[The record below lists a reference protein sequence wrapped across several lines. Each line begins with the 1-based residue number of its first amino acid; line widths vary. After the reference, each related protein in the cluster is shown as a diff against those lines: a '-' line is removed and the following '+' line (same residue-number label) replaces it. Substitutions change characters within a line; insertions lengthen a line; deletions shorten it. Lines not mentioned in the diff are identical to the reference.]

1 MNMKFTQ
8 IKYFIDKFHNTRGS
22 GKIIKFTTKAA
33 FFSVFIGSFAL
44 IMSLSILDGFE
55 DMLTETTAKFTSDI
69 SIVSMNG
76 GYVSKDKIDISNVDI
91 KGITEVIEKPVIVRK
106 KNDIDGF
113 ILKGIDY
120 KNDINNFQQNIEG
133 GNFSFSSDSAKEVII
148 SEKVAQKMGYKLE
161 DNVVL
166 YSIDTEQQSVPKTK
180 ISKFKI
186 VAIYDTGLGEFD
198 NSIII
203 APLKTTHNF
212 FDIADNN
219 ATRLE
224 IAVKDKS
231 KIAMNTDEIANALQ
245 FPYMAKNV
253 FDYQR
258 SALIWIQVQKEPI
271 PLVLGIIT
279 IVAVLNV
286 VTMLLILI
294 VEKTRQIGI
303 MKVLGMPSVD
313 IVKIFVFIG
322 VRLAFKAAI
331 TGGIVALILSVLQQQ
346 YGFISLD
353 SNVYFLDTVPISI
366 NPWHYFVVIF
376 NAVVISAV
384 VVIIPSIVSSK
395 IKPVKVLRFS

>member
-1 MNMKFTQ
+1 MKFSQ
-8 IKYFIDKFHNTRGS
+8 IKYFIDKFHDTRAS
-22 GKIIKFTTKAA
+22 GKIIKFTTRAA

-69 SIVSMNG
+69 SIVSMNSE
-76 GYVSKDKIDISNVDI
+76 YVTLDSVDLSNSSI
-91 KGITEVIEKPVIVRK
+91 EGITEIIEKPVIVRK

-113 ILKGIDY
+113 ILRGIDY
-120 KNDINNFQQNIEG
+120 NNDINDFSQNIEKG
-133 GNFSFSSDSAKEVII
+133 KFGFTSDSAKEVII
-148 SEKVAQKMGYKLE
+148 SKKVAKKMGYSIG
-161 DNVVL
+161 DNVII
-166 YSIDTEQQSVPKTK
+166 YSIDATQQSVPKTK

-186 VAIYDTGLGEFD
+186 VALYDTGLGEYD

-203 APLKTTHNF
+203 APLHTTHSF
-212 FDIADNN
+212 FDIEKGK
-219 ATRLE
+219 ATRIELS
-224 IAVKDKS
+224 VKDKNN
-231 KIAMNTDEIANALQ
+231 IDDVTNEIASKLN

-258 SALIWIQVQKEPI
+258 MALIWIQVQKEPI

-303 MKVLGMPSVD
+303 MKVLGMSSKD
-313 IVKIFVFIG
+313 IIKIFVFIG
-322 VRLAFKAAI
+322 VRLSLKAAL
-331 TGGIVALILSVLQQQ
+331 TGGIVAFVLSILQKQ

-353 SNVYFLDTVPISI
+353 SSVYFLDTVPISI
-366 NPWHYFVVIF
+366 NPWHYFIVIF
-376 NAVVISAV
+376 NAVVISAIV
-384 VVIIPSIVSSK
+384 VLIPSIVSSK
-395 IKPVKVLRFS
+395 IRPVKVLRFS

>member
-1 MNMKFTQ
+1 MKFSQ
-8 IKYFIDKFHNTRGS
+8 IKYFIDKFHDTRAS
-22 GKIIKFTTKAA
+22 GKIIKFTTRAA

-69 SIVSMNG
+69 SIVSMNSE
-76 GYVSKDKIDISNVDI
+76 YVTLDSVDLSNSSI
-91 KGITEVIEKPVIVRK
+91 EGITEIIEKPVIVRK

-113 ILKGIDY
+113 ILRGIDY
-120 KNDINNFQQNIEG
+120 NNDINDFSQNIEKG
-133 GNFSFSSDSAKEVII
+133 KFGFTSDSAKEVII
-148 SEKVAQKMGYKLE
+148 SKKVAKKMGYSIG
-161 DNVVL
+161 DNVII
-166 YSIDTEQQSVPKTK
+166 YSIDANQQSVPKTK

-186 VAIYDTGLGEFD
+186 VALYDTGLGEYD

-203 APLKTTHNF
+203 APLHTTHSF
-212 FDIADNN
+212 FDIEKGK
-219 ATRLE
+219 ATRIELS
-224 IAVKDKS
+224 VKDKNN
-231 KIAMNTDEIANALQ
+231 IDDVTNEIASKLN

-258 SALIWIQVQKEPI
+258 MALIWIQVQKEPI

-303 MKVLGMPSVD
+303 MKVLGMSSKD
-313 IVKIFVFIG
+313 IIKIFVFIG
-322 VRLAFKAAI
+322 VRLSLKAAL
-331 TGGIVALILSVLQQQ
+331 TGGIVAFVLSILQKQ

-353 SNVYFLDTVPISI
+353 SSVYFLDTVPISI
-366 NPWHYFVVIF
+366 NPWHYFIVIF
-376 NAVVISAV
+376 NAVVISAIV
-384 VVIIPSIVSSK
+384 VLIPSIVSSK
-395 IKPVKVLRFS
+395 IRPVKVLRFS

>member
-1 MNMKFTQ
+1 MKFTQ
-8 IKYFIDKFHNTRGS
+8 IKYFIDKFHDTRGS
-22 GKIIKFTTKAA
+22 GKIIKFTTRAA

-69 SIVSMNG
+69 SVVSMNG
-76 GYVSKDKIDISNVDI
+76 GYVSKKSIDFTGLDI
-91 KGITEVIEKPVIVRK
+91 AGIAEVIEKPVIIRK

-120 KNDINNFQQNIEG
+120 KNDINNFQHNIKSG
-133 GNFSFSSDSAKEVII
+133 KFAFSSDSAKEVII
-148 SEKVAQKMGYKLE
+148 SEKVAKKMGYKLG
-161 DNVVL
+161 DDVII
-166 YSIDTEQQSVPKTK
+166 YSIDAEQESIPKTK
-180 ISKFKI
+180 ISKFK
-186 VAIYDTGLGEFD
+186 VVGLYDTGLGEYD

-203 APLKTTHNF
+203 APLHTTHSF
-212 FDIADNN
+212 FDIVNGD

-231 KIAMNTDEIANALQ
+231 KIAARTDEIANILP

-258 SALIWIQVQKEPI
+258 TALIWIQVQQEPI

-303 MKVLGMPSVD
+303 MKVLGMPSID
-313 IVKIFVFIG
+313 IIKIFVFIG
-322 VRLAFKAAI
+322 IRLALKAAL
-331 TGGIVALILSVLQQQ
+331 TGGVVAFVLSLLQQHF
-346 YGFISLD
+346 GFITLD

-366 NPWHYFVVIF
+366 NPWHYFIVIF
-376 NAVVISAV
+376 NAVVISAIV
-384 VVIIPSIVSSK
+384 VLIPSIISAR
-395 IKPVKVLRFS
+395 IRPVKVLRFS

>member
-1 MNMKFTQ
+1 MKFTQ
-8 IKYFIDKFHNTRGS
+8 LKYFIDKFHDTRGS
-22 GKIIKFTTKAA
+22 GKIIKFTTRAA

-76 GYVSKDKIDISNVDI
+76 GYVSRDSVDLSRFEI
-91 KGITEVIEKPVIVRK
+91 AGVAEVIEKPVIIRK

-120 KNDINNFQQNIEG
+120 KNDINNFSQNIERG
-133 GNFSFSSDSAKEVII
+133 KFGFTSDSAKEVII
-148 SEKVAQKMGYKLE
+148 SQKVAKKMGYKLGDE
-161 DNVVL
+161 VVI
-166 YSIDTEQQSVPKTK
+166 YSIDADQQSVPKTK

-186 VAIYDTGLGEFD
+186 VALYDTGLGEYD
-198 NSIII
+198 NSILIT
-203 APLKTTHNF
+203 PLLTAHKF
-212 FDIADNN
+212 FDITEGN

-224 IAVKDKS
+224 ISVKDKNN
-231 KIAMNTDEIANALQ
+231 IATITDEIAVNLQ

-258 SALIWIQVQKEPI
+258 MALIWIQVQKEPI

-303 MKVLGMPSVD
+303 MKVLGMPSID
-313 IVKIFVFIG
+313 IIKIFVFIG

-331 TGGIVALILSVLQQQ
+331 TGGIIALVLSLLQQQ

-353 SNVYFLDTVPISI
+353 SSVYFLDTVPISI
-366 NPWHYFVVIF
+366 NPWHYFIVIF
-376 NAVVISAV
+376 NAVVISAIV
-384 VVIIPSIVSSK
+384 VLIPSIVSSK
-395 IKPVKVLRFS
+395 IRPVKVLRFS

>member
-1 MNMKFTQ
+1 MKFSQ
-8 IKYFIDKFHNTRGS
+8 IKYFIDKFHDTRAS
-22 GKIIKFTTKAA
+22 GKIIKFTTRAA

-69 SIVSMNG
+69 SIVSMNSE
-76 GYVSKDKIDISNVDI
+76 YVTLDSVDLSNSSI
-91 KGITEVIEKPVIVRK
+91 EGITEIIEKPVIVRK

-113 ILKGIDY
+113 ILRGIDY
-120 KNDINNFQQNIEG
+120 NNDINDFSQNIG
-133 GNFSFSSDSAKEVII
+133 KGKFGFTSDSAKEVII
-148 SEKVAQKMGYKLE
+148 SKKVAKKMGYSIG
-161 DNVVL
+161 DNVII
-166 YSIDTEQQSVPKTK
+166 YSIDATQQSVPKTK

-186 VAIYDTGLGEFD
+186 VALYDTGLGEYD

-203 APLKTTHNF
+203 APLHTTHSF
-212 FDIADNN
+212 FDIEKGK
-219 ATRLE
+219 ATRIELS
-224 IAVKDKS
+224 VKDKNN
-231 KIAMNTDEIANALQ
+231 IDDVTNEIASKLN

-258 SALIWIQVQKEPI
+258 MALIWIQVQKEPI

-303 MKVLGMPSVD
+303 MKVLGMSSKD
-313 IVKIFVFIG
+313 IIKIFVFIG
-322 VRLAFKAAI
+322 VRLSLKAAL
-331 TGGIVALILSVLQQQ
+331 TGGIVAFVLSILQKQ

-353 SNVYFLDTVPISI
+353 SSVYFLDTVPISI
-366 NPWHYFVVIF
+366 NPWHYFIVIF
-376 NAVVISAV
+376 NAVVISAIV
-384 VVIIPSIVSSK
+384 VLIPSIVSSK
-395 IKPVKVLRFS
+395 IRPVKVLRFS

>member
-1 MNMKFTQ
+1 MKFNK
-8 IKYFIDKFHNTRGS
+8 IKYFIDKFHDTRGS
-22 GKIIKFTTKAA
+22 GKIIKFTTQAA

-76 GYVSKDKIDISNVDI
+76 GYVSKDSVDFSGLGIAGIS
-91 KGITEVIEKPVIVRK
+91 EVIEKPVIVRK

-120 KNDINNFQQNIEG
+120 NNDINNFRQNIENG
-133 GNFSFSSDSAKEVII
+133 KFAFSSDSAKEVII
-148 SEKVAQKMGYKLE
+148 SEKVAKKMGYKL
-161 DNVVL
+161 DDDIVI
-166 YSIDTEQQSVPKTK
+166 YSIDAGEESIPKTK
-180 ISKFKI
+180 ISKFK
-186 VAIYDTGLGEFD
+186 VVGLYDTGLGEYD

-203 APLKTTHNF
+203 APLKTTLNF
-212 FDIADNN
+212 FDIESGN

-224 IAVKDKS
+224 IALKDKS
-231 KIAMNTDEIANALQ
+231 KIAATTDKIANALQ
-245 FPYMAKNV
+245 FPYMTKNV

-303 MKVLGMPSVD
+303 MKVLGMPSID
-313 IVKIFVFIG
+313 IIKIFVFIG
-322 VRLAFKAAI
+322 VRLALKAAL
-331 TGGIVALILSVLQQQ
+331 TGGIVALILSLLQQQ
-346 YGFISLD
+346 FGFISLD

-366 NPWHYFVVIF
+366 NPWHYFIVIF
-376 NAVVISAV
+376 NAVVISAIV
-384 VVIIPSIVSSK
+384 VLIPSIVSSR
-395 IKPVKVLRFS
+395 IRPVKVLRFS

>member
-1 MNMKFTQ
+1 MKFTQ
-8 IKYFIDKFHNTRGS
+8 IKYFIDKFHDTSGS
-22 GKIIKFTTKAA
+22 GKIIKFTTRAA

-76 GYVSKDKIDISNVDI
+76 GYVSKTSIDFTGLEIS
-91 KGITEVIEKPVIVRK
+91 GISEVIEKPVIIRK

-120 KNDINNFQQNIEG
+120 KNDINNFRQNIKSG
-133 GNFSFSSDSAKEVII
+133 KFAFSSDSAKEVII
-148 SEKVAQKMGYKLE
+148 SEKVAKKMDYKLG
-161 DNVVL
+161 DDVVI
-166 YSIDTEQQSVPKTK
+166 YSIDAEQESIPKTK
-180 ISKFKI
+180 ISKFK
-186 VAIYDTGLGEFD
+186 VVGLYDTGLGEYD

-203 APLKTTHNF
+203 APLHTAHSF
-212 FDIADNN
+212 FDIASGNS
-219 ATRLE
+219 TRLE
-224 IAVKDKS
+224 ISVKDKS
-231 KIAMNTDEIANALQ
+231 KIAATTDEIAHILP

-258 SALIWIQVQKEPI
+258 TALIWIQVQKEPI

-303 MKVLGMPSVD
+303 MKVLGMPSID
-313 IVKIFVFIG
+313 IIKIFVFIG
-322 VRLAFKAAI
+322 VRLALKAAL
-331 TGGIVALILSVLQQQ
+331 TGGVVALVLSLLQQQ
-346 YGFISLD
+346 FGFIKLD

-366 NPWHYFVVIF
+366 NPWHYFIVIF
-376 NAVVISAV
+376 NAVVISAIV
-384 VVIIPSIVSSK
+384 VLIPSIVSSK
-395 IKPVKVLRFS
+395 IRPVKVLRFS

>member
-8 IKYFIDKFHNTRGS
+8 IKYFIDKFHDTRGS
-22 GKIIKFTTKAA
+22 GKIIKFTTRAA

-69 SIVSMNG
+69 SIVNMKG
-76 GYVSKDKIDISNVDI
+76 GFVSRDSIDFSGLAIAGVS
-91 KGITEVIEKPVIVRK
+91 EVIEKPVIVRK

-113 ILKGIDY
+113 ILRGIDY
-120 KNDINNFQQNIEG
+120 RNDINNFKQNIENG
-133 GNFSFSSDSAKEVII
+133 KFGFTSDSAKEVII
-148 SEKVAQKMGYKLE
+148 SEKVAKKMGYNVG
-161 DNVVL
+161 DNVVI
-166 YSIDTEQQSVPKTK
+166 YSIDAEEQSIPKTK

-186 VAIYDTGLGEFD
+186 VALYDTGLGEYD

-203 APLKTTHNF
+203 APLLTTQSF
-212 FDIADNN
+212 FDIESGN

-224 IAVKDKS
+224 LSVKEKNNIAS
-231 KIAMNTDEIANALQ
+231 TTDELANKLQ
-245 FPYMAKNV
+245 FPYMSKNV

-258 SALIWIQVQKEPI
+258 MALIWIQVQKEPI

-303 MKVLGMPSVD
+303 MKVLGMPSKD
-313 IVKIFVFIG
+313 IIKIFVFIG
-322 VRLAFKAAI
+322 VRLALKAAL
-331 TGGIVALILSVLQQQ
+331 TGGIVALILSILQQQ
-346 YGFISLD
+346 FGFISLD
-353 SNVYFLDTVPISI
+353 SSVYFLDTVPISI
-366 NPWHYFVVIF
+366 NPWHYLIVIF
-376 NAVVISAV
+376 NAVVISAIV
-384 VVIIPSIVSSK
+384 VLIPSIVSSK
-395 IKPVKVLRFS
+395 IRPVKVLRFS

>member
-1 MNMKFTQ
+1 MKFSQ
-8 IKYFIDKFHNTRGS
+8 IKYFIDKFHDTRAS
-22 GKIIKFTTKAA
+22 GKIIKFTTRAA

-69 SIVSMNG
+69 SIVSMNSE
-76 GYVSKDKIDISNVDI
+76 YVTLDSVDLSNSSI
-91 KGITEVIEKPVIVRK
+91 EGITEIIEKPVIVRK

-113 ILKGIDY
+113 ILRGIDY
-120 KNDINNFQQNIEG
+120 NNDINDFSQNIEKG
-133 GNFSFSSDSAKEVII
+133 KFGFTSDSAKEVII
-148 SEKVAQKMGYKLE
+148 SKKVAKKMGYSIG
-161 DNVVL
+161 DNVII
-166 YSIDTEQQSVPKTK
+166 YSIDATQQSVPKTK

-186 VAIYDTGLGEFD
+186 VALYDTGLGEYD

-203 APLKTTHNF
+203 APLHTTHSF
-212 FDIADNN
+212 FDIEKGK
-219 ATRLE
+219 ATRIELS
-224 IAVKDKS
+224 VKDKNN
-231 KIAMNTDEIANALQ
+231 IDDVTNEIASKLN

-258 SALIWIQVQKEPI
+258 MALIWIQVQKEPI

-303 MKVLGMPSVD
+303 MKVLGMSSKD
-313 IVKIFVFIG
+313 IIKIFVFIG
-322 VRLAFKAAI
+322 VRLSLKAAL
-331 TGGIVALILSVLQQQ
+331 TGGILAFVLSILQKQ

-353 SNVYFLDTVPISI
+353 SSVYFLDTVPISI
-366 NPWHYFVVIF
+366 NPWHYFIVIF
-376 NAVVISAV
+376 NAVVISAIV
-384 VVIIPSIVSSK
+384 VLIPSIVSSK
-395 IKPVKVLRFS
+395 IRPVKVLRFS

>member
-1 MNMKFTQ
+1 MKFSQ
-8 IKYFIDKFHNTRGS
+8 IKYFIDKFHDTRAS
-22 GKIIKFTTKAA
+22 GKIVKFTTRAA

-69 SIVSMNG
+69 SIVSMNSE
-76 GYVSKDKIDISNVDI
+76 YVTLDSVDLSNSSI
-91 KGITEVIEKPVIVRK
+91 EGITEIIEKPVIVRK

-113 ILKGIDY
+113 ILRGIDY
-120 KNDINNFQQNIEG
+120 NNDINDFSQNIEKG
-133 GNFSFSSDSAKEVII
+133 KFGFTSDSAKEVII
-148 SEKVAQKMGYKLE
+148 SKKVAKKMGYSIG
-161 DNVVL
+161 DNVII
-166 YSIDTEQQSVPKTK
+166 YSIDATQQSVPKTK

-186 VAIYDTGLGEFD
+186 VALYDTGLGEYD

-203 APLKTTHNF
+203 APLHTTHSF
-212 FDIADNN
+212 FDIEKGK
-219 ATRLE
+219 ATRIELS
-224 IAVKDKS
+224 VKDKNN
-231 KIAMNTDEIANALQ
+231 IDDVTNEIASKLN

-258 SALIWIQVQKEPI
+258 MALIWIQVQKEPI

-303 MKVLGMPSVD
+303 MKVLGMSSKD
-313 IVKIFVFIG
+313 IIKIFVFIG
-322 VRLAFKAAI
+322 VRLSLKAAL
-331 TGGIVALILSVLQQQ
+331 TGGIVAFVLSILQKQ

-353 SNVYFLDTVPISI
+353 SSVYFLDTVPISI
-366 NPWHYFVVIF
+366 NPWHYFIVIF
-376 NAVVISAV
+376 NAVVISAIV
-384 VVIIPSIVSSK
+384 VLIPSIVSSK
-395 IKPVKVLRFS
+395 IRPVKVLRFS